1 MTKRRGDGTF
11 EEGSSGNPSG
21 RPRKRRR
28 DPKLPA
34 ARRDAIFRVAD
45 RMIPMTID
53 GKTEMMSI
61 FEACV
66 LQLGRA
72 GASGNRI
79 SAKDFIHMAIA
90 TSETDLMRSLV
101 VANTVERMN
110 AMEVES
116 ERLRRK
122 AEHRPVVHVP
132 AVTDFDNWDPRRRLD
147 DGMHEELPSTP

>member
-1 MTKRRGDGTF
+1 MTRRRSDGTF
-11 EEGSSGNPSG
+11 EEGSSGNPNG

-45 RMIPMTID
+45 RLIPMTID
-53 GKTEMMSI
+53 GKTELISI

-79 SAKDFIHMAIA
+79 SAKDFIQMAIA
-90 TSETDLMRSLV
+90 TSETDLMRRLAMWS
-101 VANTVERMN
+101 AVERMDAVDAEN
-110 AMEVES
+110 
-116 ERLRRK
+116 ERLRR
-122 AEHRPVVHVP
+122 AAGSNHVVHLP
-132 AVTDFDNWDPRRRLD
+132 VTDFDKGFDRRLD
-147 DGMHEELPSTP
+147 DGLHEEPSPRP